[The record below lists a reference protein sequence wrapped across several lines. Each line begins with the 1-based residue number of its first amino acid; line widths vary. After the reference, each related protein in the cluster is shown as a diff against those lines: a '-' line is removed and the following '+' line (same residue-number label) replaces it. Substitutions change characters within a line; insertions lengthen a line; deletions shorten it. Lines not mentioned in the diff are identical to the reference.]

1 VRAAG
6 MGGCMQWFS
15 AWAWASGIC
24 FEGMEKDSVQA
35 MLLEFGDAVLGCAGR
50 SGASGRQIVLG
61 SITFE

>member
-1 VRAAG
+1 
-6 MGGCMQWFS
+6 MQWFS